1 MFGPLNEKY
10 ELWHPVMPNIG
21 SLAHTHP
28 RFTLKGVN
36 FFFIL
41 TPTFECRI
49 DCAPEQCE
57 RSIRG
62 IPYPKLEQFAKGL
75 LDTQQYADLSDL
87 VDGMNLDE
95 AWGEAHLQFDQP
107 APIDYI
113 RKKNKMI
120 LESLPGRPSAVLALL
135 SEKPNPR
142 ESWQHIV
149 RTKGKRI
156 NDELPGGR
164 YVTRFRKV
172 GSRDPTE
179 NKDRVV

>member
-1 MFGPLNEKY
+1 
-10 ELWHPVMPNIG
+10 MPNIG

-49 DCAPEQCE
+49 DGAPEQCE
-57 RSIRG
+57 RSIQE

-95 AWGEAHLQFDQP
+95 EWGEAHLQFDQP

-113 RKKNKMI
+113 QKKNEMI
-120 LESLPGRPSAVLALL
+120 LESLPGRPSALLALL

-142 ESWQHIV
+142 EIWRHIV

-156 NDELPGGR
+156 SDELPGHR

-172 GSRDPTE
+172 GSRDPRE